1 MGNAEPHDVDVSVG
15 VPIIVEPT
23 AQLLGRRFVSP
34 DCVIDAASLRAF
46 EHGTWLD
53 RAYPEDDD
61 YPQEFPDE
69 LVPGFMT
76 LALVDA
82 IGAMTR
88 RYEPSAWHVL
98 NYGLDRV
105 RFVRPV
111 AVDDVVRVSFTVAGV
126 DPADDGSVRVTEDVE
141 LRRGADVAMAARAIL
156 LAVPRSQRSG
166 GE

>member
-1 MGNAEPHDVDVSVG
+1 MVNADQHDAEVSG
-15 VPIIVEPT
+15 GAPIIVEPT
-23 AQLLGRRFVSP
+23 AQQLGRQFVSP
-34 DCVIDAASLRAF
+34 ECVIDAASLRAF
-46 EHGTWLD
+46 ERGTWLD

-126 DPADDGSVRVTEDVE
+126 DPVDDGSVRITEDVD
-141 LRRGADVAMAARAIL
+141 LRRGVDVAMAARSVL
-156 LAVPRSQRSG
+156 LAVPRPQRSG